1 MSGLAIALLL
11 VGGALVGNWLHGLD
25 EKALIWSSVAF
36 MGAFLGACLMG
47 LL

>member
-1 MSGLAIALLL
+1 MSVLAIALLL
-11 VGGALVGNWLHGLD
+11 VGGALVGNWLHVLD